1 MEPVKVTVV
10 AAASGYRDVKF

>member
-1 MEPVKVTVV
+1 MEPAKVTVV